1 MSDQLPVPSPKQ
13 VLFEPFPKQQEF
25 IDAALSG
32 DYSLIIYGGAIRGG
46 KTFALLALFIL
57 LSRMFPGSRWAIVRK
72 DLPTIKKNLY
82 PSWNKIKPG
91 NFIKVEPTDHTE
103 HTVTFKNGSQI
114 IFFPENYIQDKEHNR
129 WKGLEVNGFGFEE
142 INECQQA
149 TLYKAFER
157 AGSYIIPMVLGKD
170 GVFHQANQPKPLVV
184 GTCNPTNGWLK
195 ELVYTPNK
203 KGELQKD
210 WLYIQSR
217 IYDNTPLLLA
227 QPHYLPNL
235 KSTLKIYEYMVF
247 VEGDWDVQLK
257 TGGEFL
263 RSFEL
268 GIHVKPGDYIPYLPL
283 FMSIDSN
290 VYPYITLT
298 FWQLIKTDAGGW
310 IVRQVHEIC
319 AEDPNNTASR
329 AAKLAVAWLREIE
342 YTQTLRLHGDKS
354 TKNRN
359 NIDEGKRSFFQI
371 INETLLN
378 SGVLTQDKIISN
390 PPPVSSIA
398 DFVNAILG
406 GDIPGLSVEINEA
419 CKKSIS
425 DYIGTK
431 TDKDGTI
438 LKKRIPHPTIKGVT
452 YEEFGHCVDAMKDF
466 IIQSFMPEY
475 IAYVNRHKKLIPGG
489 VSQPKRTSNIT
500 F

>member
-1 MSDQLPVPSPKQ
+1 MEVTNPTPKQ

-57 LSRMFPGSRWAIVRK
+57 LCRLFPGSRWAIVRK

-82 PSWNKIKPG
+82 PSWNKIKPS
-91 NFIKVEPTDHTE
+91 NWIETEPTDHTQ

-114 IFFPENYIQDKEHNR
+114 IFFPENFIQDKEHNR

-157 AGSYIIPMVLGKD
+157 AGSYIIPMILGKD
-170 GVFHQANQPKPLVV
+170 NVYRAANQPKPIVV
-184 GTCNPTNGWLK
+184 GTCNPTQGWLK

-203 KGELQKD
+203 KGEMQKD

-217 IYDNTPLLLA
+217 IYDNIPLLEA

-263 RSFEL
+263 RGFEL
-268 GIHVKPGDYIPYLPL
+268 NKHVKPLNYTPDLPV

-290 VYPYITLT
+290 VYPWITLS
-298 FWQLIKTDAGGW
+298 FWQLIKTDDGGW
-310 IVRQVHEIC
+310 IIRQVHEIA

-329 AAKLAVAWLREIE
+329 AAKLAIAWLREVE
-342 YTQTLRLHGDKS
+342 YTQALRMHGDKS

-359 NIDEGKRSFFQI
+359 NIDDEKRSFFQI
-371 INETLLN
+371 INETILNAGYRTADNILL
-378 SGVLTQDKIISN
+378 S

-398 DFVNAILG
+398 DFVNAILD
-406 GDIPGLSVEINEA
+406 GDIKGISVEINEE
-419 CKKSIS
+419 CKRSIG
-425 DYIGTK
+425 DYIATK
-431 TDKDGTI
+431 TDKDGGI

-452 YEEFGHCVDAMKDF
+452 YEEHGHFVDAMKDF
-466 IIQSFMPEY
+466 IIQSFLAEY
-475 IAYVNRHKKLIPGG
+475 ETYANRHKKLIPGG
-489 VSQPKRTSNIT
+489 ISQPKRGSNIT